1 MFTRLLVGIDGS
13 PQGDAALEQA
23 VILGQRF
30 QATLVVASV
39 READAA
45 ADGEDPATLLDRARF
60 RVEAA
65 GLGVEV
71 VLRDGPPDTVLAEL
85 AGEADA
91 SLVGRRGVRTE
102 RAGPTA
108 LGRTAAALI
117 QLAGRCVIVC
127 GGSPSPMREVAVA
140 FDGRNRRALELA
152 ARFASVAESTVHVI
166 HAYRDRTEGTQILGA
181 AEAELSL
188 LGVQFQT
195 HLEEGSAGEVVA
207 KVVRAIRADA
217 LFAGAHV
224 PRGIGERR
232 PSVASHTEDI
242 LLHTDLPVAI
252 QP

>member
-23 VILGQRF
+23 VILGERF
-30 QATLVVASV
+30 RSTLVVAAV
-39 READAA
+39 REKDEPTAMDHA
-45 ADGEDPATLLDRARF
+45 ELLERARF

-65 GLGVEV
+65 GLDVEL
-71 VLRDGPPDTVLAEL
+71 VLRDGVADLVLAEL
-85 AGEADA
+85 AEASDA
-91 SLVGRRGVRTE
+91 SLVGRRGQRTE

-108 LGRTAAALI
+108 LGRTAASLI

-127 GGSPSPMREVAVA
+127 GGSPSPMRACAVA

-166 HAYRDRTEGTQILGA
+166 HAYRDRMEGTQILGA

-188 LGVQFQT
+188 LGVQYQT

-207 KVVRAIRADA
+207 RVVRAVRADA

-224 PRGIGERR
+224 PRGPGERR
-232 PSVASHTEDI
+232 PSVASHTEEI